1 MTKNEINYISGIL
14 YENFLDIVKLVN
26 LLIEK
31 GASQKEIERALRYNF
46 QTILNWSEGGFQ
58 HD

>member
-1 MTKNEINYISGIL
+1 MNENEIDYISGIL
-14 YENFLDIVKLVN
+14 YENYSDIVKLVN

-31 GASQKEIERALRYNF
+31 GATQKEIEKALRYNF
-46 QTILNWSEGGFQ
+46 QTILNWAEGGFQ